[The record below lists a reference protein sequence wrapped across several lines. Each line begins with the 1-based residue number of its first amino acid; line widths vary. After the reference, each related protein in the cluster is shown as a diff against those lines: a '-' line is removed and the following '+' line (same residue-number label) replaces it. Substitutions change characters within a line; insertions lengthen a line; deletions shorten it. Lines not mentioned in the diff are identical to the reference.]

1 MRTTRRFLAP
11 FARAAVLLAAG
22 LCFTAP
28 VRAQEEPELIP
39 QQQPAAEPAK
49 PAIDTTPPPTA
60 TGPLRPSLDFQR
72 WREMTA
78 RERQTFVEGAVQ
90 SMSALSLRMRSDLE
104 VGGKVP
110 PESLAAV
117 VRFIHDHYPKFPPS
131 SYLREMES
139 VYSRTDG
146 QNLSMAEAFEQAFRR
161 INAR

>member
-1 MRTTRRFLAP
+1 MRTTRRFLP
-11 FARAAVLLAAG
+11 PLARAAVLLAAG
-22 LCFTAP
+22 FAFAAP
-28 VRAQEEPELIP
+28 VLAQEEPELIP
-39 QQQPAAEPAK
+39 QQAAPEPPK
-49 PAIDTTPPPTA
+49 PAVDTTPPPSA
-60 TGPLRPSLDFQR
+60 TGPLRPALDFQR

-90 SMSALSLRMRSDLE
+90 SMSALALRMRSDLE

>member
-1 MRTTRRFLAP
+1 MKRFLP
-11 FARAAVLLAAG
+11 LFARAAVMLAAA
-22 LCFTAP
+22 LCFAAP

-39 QQQPAAEPAK
+39 QQAAAEPAK
-49 PAIDTTPPPTA
+49 PAIDTTPPPSA

>member
-1 MRTTRRFLAP
+1 VRMPRRFLP
-11 FARAAVLLAAG
+11 LCARAAVILAAG
-22 LCFTAP
+22 FCFAAP

-39 QQQPAAEPAK
+39 QQQAAEPAK

-90 SMSALSLRMRSDLE
+90 SMSALALRMRSDLE

-139 VYSRTDG
+139 IYSRTDG

>member
-1 MRTTRRFLAP
+1 MRRPAP
-11 FARAAVLLAAG
+11 LLARAALLVAAG
-22 LCFTAP
+22 LFTTALA
-28 VRAQEEPELIP
+28 RAQEEPELVP
-39 QQQPAAEPAK
+39 TQPAAAPEPAK
-49 PAIDTTPPPTA
+49 PAIDTTPPTSA
-60 TGPLRPSLDFQR
+60 TGPLRPALDFQR

-90 SMSALSLRMRSDLE
+90 SMSALALRMRSDLE

-131 SYLREMES
+131 AYLREMES
-139 VYSRTDG
+139 IYGRADG
-146 QNLSMAEAFEQAFRR
+146 QNLSMAECFEQAFRR

>member
-1 MRTTRRFLAP
+1 MRTPRRVLP
-11 FARAAVLLAAG
+11 PIARAAVLLAAG
-22 LCFTAP
+22 LCFVAP

-39 QQQPAAEPAK
+39 QQQATPEPPK

-90 SMSALSLRMRSDLE
+90 SMSALALRMRSDLE
-104 VGGKVP
+104 VGGRVP

-139 VYSRTDG
+139 IYGRADG